1 MCCVV
6 AAGPRACR
14 DVSTMLYFHIY
25 RIRVFFLLPFAY
37 LHSNVSWGKAN
48 QLCVCSRYAAN
59 WGWSGEQLKAKAR
72 LLRWAAVHS
81 ACLNTGRNGLV
92 SWAEKWLCV
101 QNDSALTTPQPRG
114 PLTAKLIHLPAREER
129 QENQWLRTQLCHM
142 IPRKCSFWLLQGRKQ
157 KTKNTPYCHNIL
169 HVVAYWY
176 LHLLLNN

>member
-114 PLTAKLIHLPAREER
+114 PLAAKLIHLPAREER
-129 QENQWLRTQLCHM
+129 QEKSMTTHSIM
-142 IPRKCSFWLLQGRKQ
+142 SHDTKEMLLLIAPGE
-157 KTKNTPYCHNIL
+157 KTKNKKHTIL
-169 HVVAYWY
+169 SQYTACGS
-176 LHLLLNN
+176 LLIFTLVT

>member
-59 WGWSGEQLKAKAR
+59 WGWYGEQLKAKAR

-92 SWAEKWLCV
+92 SWAEKWLC
-101 QNDSALTTPQPRG
+101 SKWFCTYHPTAPWTPRG
-114 PLTAKLIHLPAREER
+114 KTHPLTCKRGE
-129 QENQWLRTQLCHM
+129 T
-142 IPRKCSFWLLQGRKQ
+142 RKSMTTHSIMSHDTKEMLLFIAPGE
-157 KTKNTPYCHNIL
+157 KTKNKKHTIL
-169 HVVAYWY
+169 SQYTACGS
-176 LHLLLNN
+176 LLIFTLVT

>member
-81 ACLNTGRNGLV
+81 FSMSEYREEWARVL
-92 SWAEKWLCV
+92 SWEMTVFKMIL
-101 QNDSALTTPQPRG
+101 
-114 PLTAKLIHLPAREER
+114 HLPPHSPVDPSRQNSSTYLQER
-129 QENQWLRTQLCHM
+129 RDKKINDYALNYVTWYQGNAPFDCSRGEN
-142 IPRKCSFWLLQGRKQ
+142 KKQ
-157 KTKNTPYCHNIL
+157 KTHHIVTIYCM
-169 HVVAYWY
+169 W
-176 LHLLLNN
+176 